1 VVVLGEIM
9 LSHSNIFS
17 EHLSEKRSDSQ
28 LCVAAIQMASGPSVS
43 ANLEEALRLIELAV
57 SQEAKLV
64 VLPEYF
70 CIMGLQDTDKLSVRE
85 QPGEGMVQSFL
96 SETAKRFGIWLVGG
110 SVPLVSHMPDKIYN
124 SCLVYDDTGKQVA
137 RYDKIHLF
145 GFALGNE
152 RFAEEKTI
160 EAGNKV
166 VALDS
171 PFGRIGLS
179 ICYDLRFPE
188 LYRLMGKVDI
198 ILAPSAF
205 TAITG
210 KAHWETLIRARAIE
224 NQAYVIAPAQGG
236 FHVSG
241 RETNGDSMIVDPWGV
256 VIDRLA
262 RGPGVVVAMLDHAY
276 QSSVRASLPALE
288 HRCLYPG

>member
-1 VVVLGEIM
+1 M
-9 LSHSNIFS
+9 LNHSGIFS
-17 EHLSEKRSDSQ
+17 TELPEKESNSTLRI
-28 LCVAAIQMASGPSVS
+28 AAIQMASGPSVS
-43 ANLEEALRLIELAV
+43 ANLEEAFRLIELAV

-70 CIMGLQDTDKLSVRE
+70 CIMGLRDTDKLSVRE

-110 SVPLVSHMPDKIYN
+110 SVPLESHISDKIYN
-124 SCLVYDDTGKQVA
+124 SCLVYNNEGRQVA

-145 GFALGNE
+145 GLELGEE

-160 EAGNKV
+160 KAGDKV
-166 VALDS
+166 VAIDS

-262 RGPGVVVAMLDHAY
+262 RGSGVVVATLDRAY

-288 HRCLYPG
+288 HRCLCLYPC

>member
-1 VVVLGEIM
+1 MAG
-9 LSHSNIFS
+9 HSSIIV
-17 EHLSEKRSDSQ
+17 EHLPENESGSGSR
-28 LCVAAIQMASGPSVS
+28 LRVAAIQMASGPSVS

-70 CIMGLQDTDKLSVRE
+70 CIMGLQDTDKLNVRE
-85 QPGEGMVQSFL
+85 RPGEGMVQSFL

-110 SVPLVSHMPDKIYN
+110 SVPLVSHAPDKIYN
-124 SCLVYDDTGKQVA
+124 SCLVYDDDGRQAA

-145 GFALGNE
+145 GLALGSE

-160 EAGNKV
+160 QAGDKII
-166 VALDS
+166 ALDS

-188 LYRLMGKVDI
+188 LYRMMGKVDI

-262 RGPGVVVAMLDHAY
+262 RGPGVVVAALDRAY

-288 HRCLYPG
+288 HRCLGLYPC